1 MERWRMRDPFEVVA
15 RLQEQEQRRHANSTE
30 ARQQKA
36 RKELEALFEERGT
49 DEVEHR
55 NLAG

>member
-1 MERWRMRDPFEVVA
+1 MRDPFEVVA

-36 RKELEALFEERGT
+36 RKELKALFEERGT